1 MTHSKPRYGL
11 FATTLLLTLA
21 AVGSRASMGEIPSE
35 TELLKTIADGYETS
49 LAELRTWRGRAQ
61 IQSRITEGDS
71 PPRLARYQAD
81 FLVDRDREASKWMW
95 FTLTKKE
102 QASPSETPSDLN
114 PKARMSRGDCDY
126 LVFYYD
132 YGLPGEERSV
142 KIHAKNTLARHFQQN
157 AFDFLRV
164 LTEEIHPDVAREL
177 RSYHKHDTRD
187 ASSGR
192 ITREGSLVTIESNY
206 QYESVGGIV
215 VRCTFDLSKG
225 CCPTEFLNSSR
236 VGTTHW
242 KLTYEEIAG
251 VFVPKSISLISVNK
265 THDPVITGERTAVL
279 TSTMVNESVDEAEF
293 SLGGL
298 GVKAGDPVGDMR
310 TGRRCRFGEKG
321 AAEADLAP
329 RLTRPIINTPLPSL
343 DGIEIDLAGQETK
356 DRILLVCFF
365 DMNQRPARHCVLQLA
380 QQARQLQERG
390 VQIIAIQASKT
401 DPNDLATWTAEQ
413 KIPFPT
419 GRIADHIEHTR
430 ATWGVRSLPWL
441 ILTDARHIVRAEGL
455 TVTELR
461 SRVSQIQEARSE
473 R

>member
-1 MTHSKPRYGL
+1 MTYMKPRYGQ
-11 FATTLLLTLA
+11 FAGTLLLALA
-21 AVGSRASMGEIPSE
+21 ALGSRTSMGEIQGDIQ
-35 TELLKTIADGYETS
+35 LLKTIADDYEAS
-49 LAELRTWRGRAQ
+49 LAQLRTWRGRAS
-61 IQSRITEGDS
+61 IRSHTTEGNG
-71 PPRLARYQAD
+71 PARVARYQAN

-142 KIHAKNTLARHFQQN
+142 KIHAKDTLARHFQQN

-177 RSYHKHDTRD
+177 RSYHKHNTRD
-187 ASSGR
+187 TSSGR

-206 QYESVGGIV
+206 QYESVGEIV
-215 VRCTFDLSKG
+215 VRCTLDLSKG

-236 VGTTHW
+236 ASTTHW
-242 KLTYEEIAG
+242 RLTYEQIAG

-265 THDPVITGERTAVL
+265 NHDPLITGERTAVL

-310 TGRRCRFGEKG
+310 TGRHCRFGEKG
-321 AAEADLAP
+321 ATEADLAP

-343 DGIEIDLAGQETK
+343 DGIEIDLSEQGTK
-356 DRILLVCFF
+356 DRIVLVCFF
-365 DMNQRPARHCVLQLA
+365 DMNQRPARRCVLQLA
-380 QQARQLQERG
+380 EQAKRLREKG
-390 VQIIAIQASKT
+390 VQIIAIQASKA

-419 GRIADHIEHTR
+419 GRIADHIQHTQ

-441 ILTDARHIVRAEGL
+441 ILTDRKHIVGAEGFGL
-455 TVTELR
+455 NEMETKLAKISDVQR
-461 SRVSQIQEARSE
+461 
-473 R
+473 